1 MKPFIKVLCV
11 IAGYLIGS
19 IPWALII
26 GKVFYNTDVREYGSG
41 NLGATN
47 AGRVLGKGVFYLVTV
62 LDATKALIVFE
73 IVSLFD
79 PDLALVCGIATVLG
93 LDESL
98 VIHTIS
104 DMEQEQ
110 IICGYNTVIN
120 WDKTDDE
127 RVTAL
132 IEVKVTPQRGEGFD
146 RVAERIYNYE
156 EVTSL
161 YLMSGG
167 FDMTVFI
174 EGKTMK
180 EVAQFV
186 ARKLAP
192 MEGVLSTSTHFVL
205 KKYKESGTK
214 LEQQKK
220 DERLVVTA

>member
-1 MKPFIKVLCV
+1 MTNIRSKILKLIQNNSRMSTGD
-11 IAGYLIGS
+11 IA
-19 IPWALII
+19 
-26 GKVFYNTDVREYGSG
+26 VM
-41 NLGATN
+41 
-47 AGRVLGKGVFYLVTV
+47 
-62 LDATKALIVFE
+62 
-73 IVSLFD
+73 
-79 PDLALVCGIATVLG
+79 LG
-93 LDESL
+93 LDEAL
-98 VIHTIS
+98 VIQSMS
-104 DMEQEQ
+104 DMEKEQ
-110 IICGYNTVIN
+110 IICGYHTVIN
-120 WDKTDDE
+120 WDKTEEE

-132 IEVKVTPQRGEGFD
+132 IEVKVAPQRGEGFD

-167 FDMTVFI
+167 FDVTVFI
-174 EGKTMK
+174 EGRTMK

-205 KKYKESGTK
+205 KKYKEAGTK

>member
-1 MKPFIKVLCV
+1 MDNIKTKILK
-11 IAGYLIGS
+11 ILESNSKMDTKDMATI
-19 IPWALII
+19 
-26 GKVFYNTDVREYGSG
+26 
-41 NLGATN
+41 LG
-47 AGRVLGKGVFYLVTV
+47 V
-62 LDATKALIVFE
+62 
-73 IVSLFD
+73 
-79 PDLALVCGIATVLG
+79 
-93 LDESL
+93 DESI
-98 VIHTIS
+98 VINKIQE
-104 DMEQEQ
+104 MEKEQ

-132 IEVKVTPQRGEGFD
+132 IEVKVVPQRGEGFD
-146 RVAERIYNYE
+146 RIAERIYNYE

-186 ARKLAP
+186 SRKLAP
-192 MEGVLSTSTHFVL
+192 MEGILSTSTHFVL
-205 KKYKESGTK
+205 KKYKETGTK
-214 LEQQKK
+214 LEQHKK

>member
-1 MKPFIKVLCV
+1 MKTKILR
-11 IAGYLIGS
+11 LIQKN
-19 IPWALII
+19 ARM
-26 GKVFYNTDVREYGSG
+26 NTKD
-41 NLGATN
+41 
-47 AGRVLGKGVFYLVTV
+47 
-62 LDATKALIVFE
+62 
-73 IVSLFD
+73 
-79 PDLALVCGIATVLG
+79 IATMLG
-93 LDESL
+93 LDEAL
-98 VIHTIS
+98 VISAIEE
-104 DMEQEQ
+104 MEQEQ
-110 IICGYNTVIN
+110 IICGYNTIIN
-120 WDKTDDE
+120 WDKTEDE

-132 IEVKVTPQRGEGFD
+132 IEVKVAPQRGEGFD

-186 ARKLAP
+186 SRKLAP

-205 KKYKESGTK
+205 KKYKETGTK

>member
-1 MKPFIKVLCV
+1 MQSERIKILRLLENNGKMEVKD
-11 IAGYLIGS
+11 IA
-19 IPWALII
+19 
-26 GKVFYNTDVREYGSG
+26 V
-41 NLGATN
+41 
-47 AGRVLGKGVFYLVTV
+47 VLGM
-62 LDATKALIVFE
+62 
-73 IVSLFD
+73 
-79 PDLALVCGIATVLG
+79 
-93 LDESL
+93 DEST
-98 VIHTIS
+98 VINSIHE
-104 DMEQEQ
+104 MEKEQ

-127 RVTAL
+127 HVTAL
-132 IEVKVTPQRGEGFD
+132 IEVKVAPQRGEGFD

-186 ARKLAP
+186 HRKLAP

-205 KKYKESGTK
+205 KKYKEAGTK
-214 LEQQKK
+214 IQVRKK
-220 DERLVVTA
+220 DERQVVTA

>member
-1 MKPFIKVLCV
+1 MQNIKTEILRMIRNNAKLTVRD
-11 IAGYLIGS
+11 IA
-19 IPWALII
+19 
-26 GKVFYNTDVREYGSG
+26 VM
-41 NLGATN
+41 
-47 AGRVLGKGVFYLVTV
+47 LGKDEAEVTG
-62 LDATKALIVFE
+62 LIRE
-73 IVSLFD
+73 
-79 PDLALVCGIATVLG
+79 
-93 LDESL
+93 
-98 VIHTIS
+98 
-104 DMEQEQ
+104 MEADQ

-132 IEVKVTPQRGEGFD
+132 IEVKVQPQRGEGFD

-186 ARKLAP
+186 SRKLSP
-192 MEGVLSTSTHFVL
+192 MDGVLSTSTHFVL
-205 KKYKESGTK
+205 KKYKE
-214 LEQQKK
+214 
-220 DERLVVTA
+220 VVVP

>member
-1 MKPFIKVLCV
+1 MRTKILRLLENNAKL
-11 IAGYLIGS
+11 S
-19 IPWALII
+19 
-26 GKVFYNTDVREYGSG
+26 TRDM
-41 NLGATN
+41 ATM
-47 AGRVLGKGVFYLVTV
+47 
-62 LDATKALIVFE
+62 
-73 IVSLFD
+73 
-79 PDLALVCGIATVLG
+79 LG

-98 VIHTIS
+98 VIATID
-104 DMEQEQ
+104 DMVKEQ
-110 IICGYNTVIN
+110 IICGYHTIIN
-120 WDKTDDE
+120 WEKTDDE

-132 IEVKVTPQRGEGFD
+132 IEVKVTPQRGDGFD

-186 ARKLAP
+186 SRKLAP

-205 KKYKESGTK
+205 KKYKEAGTK
-214 LEQQKK
+214 LEQCKK

>member
-1 MKPFIKVLCV
+1 MQ
-11 IAGYLIGS
+11 
-19 IPWALII
+19 
-26 GKVFYNTDVREYGSG
+26 
-41 NLGATN
+41 NLRTKILRLLQNNSKMSHSDMAV
-47 AGRVLGKGVFYLVTV
+47 VLGV
-62 LDATKALIVFE
+62 
-73 IVSLFD
+73 
-79 PDLALVCGIATVLG
+79 
-93 LDESL
+93 DES
-98 VIHTIS
+98 VVKNTIQ

-132 IEVKVTPQRGEGFD
+132 IEVKVEPQRGEGFD

-156 EVTSL
+156 EVASL

-167 FDMTVFI
+167 FDMTVLI

-192 MEGVLSTSTHFVL
+192 MEGILSTSTHFVL
-205 KKYKESGTK
+205 KKYKEAGTK
-214 LEQQKK
+214 IEQHKK
-220 DERLVVTA
+220 DERQAVTA

>member
-1 MKPFIKVLCV
+1 MDYRENSEDRSMK
-11 IAGYLIGS
+11 
-19 IPWALII
+19 
-26 GKVFYNTDVREYGSG
+26 DVRSKILKLIQ
-41 NLGATN
+41 NQSKLS
-47 AGRVLGKGVFYLVTV
+47 
-62 LDATKALIVFE
+62 TK
-73 IVSLFD
+73 D
-79 PDLALVCGIATVLG
+79 IATVLG

-98 VIHTIS
+98 VINTIS

-120 WDKTDDE
+120 WDKTEDE

-132 IEVKVTPQRGEGFD
+132 IEVKVVPQRGEGFD
-146 RVAERIYNYE
+146 RIAERIYNYE

-167 FDMTVFI
+167 FDMAVFI

-192 MEGVLSTSTHFVL
+192 MEGILSTSTHFVL

-214 LEQQKK
+214 LEQEKK
-220 DERLVVTA
+220 DGRLVVTA

>member
-1 MKPFIKVLCV
+1 MKTKILR
-11 IAGYLIGS
+11 LIQNNS
-19 IPWALII
+19 
-26 GKVFYNTDVREYGSG
+26 KME
-41 NLGATN
+41 
-47 AGRVLGKGVFYLVTV
+47 
-62 LDATKALIVFE
+62 TK
-73 IVSLFD
+73 D
-79 PDLALVCGIATVLG
+79 IATMLG
-93 LDESL
+93 LDEAL
-98 VIHTIS
+98 VIHTIKE
-104 DMEQEQ
+104 MEEAQ

-186 ARKLAP
+186 SRKLAP

-205 KKYKESGTK
+205 KKYKETGTK

>member
-1 MKPFIKVLCV
+1 MKTKILRLIQNNSKMSTND
-11 IAGYLIGS
+11 IA
-19 IPWALII
+19 AL
-26 GKVFYNTDVREYGSG
+26 
-41 NLGATN
+41 
-47 AGRVLGKGVFYLVTV
+47 
-62 LDATKALIVFE
+62 
-73 IVSLFD
+73 
-79 PDLALVCGIATVLG
+79 LG
-93 LDESL
+93 LDEAV
-98 VIHTIS
+98 VINIIHEL
-104 DMEQEQ
+104 EQEQ

-167 FDMTVFI
+167 FDMAVFI

-214 LEQQKK
+214 LEQCRK

>member
-1 MKPFIKVLCV
+1 MQ
-11 IAGYLIGS
+11 
-19 IPWALII
+19 
-26 GKVFYNTDVREYGSG
+26 DVRSKILKLIQ
-41 NLGATN
+41 NQSKLS
-47 AGRVLGKGVFYLVTV
+47 
-62 LDATKALIVFE
+62 TK
-73 IVSLFD
+73 D
-79 PDLALVCGIATVLG
+79 IATVLG

-98 VIHTIS
+98 VINTIS

-120 WDKTDDE
+120 WDKTEDE

-132 IEVKVTPQRGEGFD
+132 IEVKVVPQRGEGFD
-146 RVAERIYNYE
+146 RIAERIYNYE

-167 FDMTVFI
+167 FDMAVFI

-192 MEGVLSTSTHFVL
+192 MEGILSTSTHFVL

-214 LEQQKK
+214 LEQEKK
-220 DERLVVTA
+220 DGRLVVTA

>member
-1 MKPFIKVLCV
+1 MENTRIKILKLLENNSKMSTKDMAV
-11 IAGYLIGS
+11 I
-19 IPWALII
+19 
-26 GKVFYNTDVREYGSG
+26 
-41 NLGATN
+41 LG
-47 AGRVLGKGVFYLVTV
+47 
-62 LDATKALIVFE
+62 E
-73 IVSLFD
+73 E
-79 PDLALVCGIATVLG
+79 
-93 LDESL
+93 ES
-98 VIHTIS
+98 VIKNIIS

-132 IEVKVTPQRGEGFD
+132 IEVKVVPQRGEGFD
-146 RVAERIYNYE
+146 RIAERIYNYE

-186 ARKLAP
+186 SRKLAP
-192 MEGVLSTSTHFVL
+192 MDGILSTSTHFVL
-205 KKYKESGTK
+205 KKYKETGTK
-214 LEQQKK
+214 LEQRKK

>member
-1 MKPFIKVLCV
+1 M
-11 IAGYLIGS
+11 
-19 IPWALII
+19 
-26 GKVFYNTDVREYGSG
+26 R
-41 NLGATN
+41 
-47 AGRVLGKGVFYLVTV
+47 
-62 LDATKALIVFE
+62 TKILRLLQNN
-73 IVSLFD
+73 SRMSTKD
-79 PDLALVCGIATVLG
+79 IATMLG

-98 VIHTIS
+98 VINTIA

-110 IICGYNTVIN
+110 IICGYNAVIN
-120 WDKTDDE
+120 WDKTEDE

-132 IEVKVTPQRGEGFD
+132 IEVKVAPQRGEGFD
-146 RVAERIYNYE
+146 RIAERIYNYE

-174 EGKTMK
+174 EGATMK

-192 MEGVLSTSTHFVL
+192 MDGVLSTSTHFVL
-205 KKYKESGTK
+205 KKYKEAGTK
-214 LEQQKK
+214 IGLRKK

>member
-1 MKPFIKVLCV
+1 MKTKILR
-11 IAGYLIGS
+11 
-19 IPWALII
+19 II
-26 GKVFYNTDVREYGSG
+26 QNNSKMSTQD
-41 NLGATN
+41 
-47 AGRVLGKGVFYLVTV
+47 
-62 LDATKALIVFE
+62 
-73 IVSLFD
+73 
-79 PDLALVCGIATVLG
+79 IATVLG
-93 LDESL
+93 LDEAV
-98 VIHTIS
+98 VINTIHE
-104 DMEQEQ
+104 MEEEQ

-120 WDKTDDE
+120 WDKTENE

-132 IEVKVTPQRGEGFD
+132 IEVKVAPQRGEGFD
-146 RVAERIYNYE
+146 HVAERIYNYE

-192 MEGVLSTSTHFVL
+192 MEGILSTSTHFVL

-214 LEQQKK
+214 LEQCKK

>member
-1 MKPFIKVLCV
+1 MQ
-11 IAGYLIGS
+11 
-19 IPWALII
+19 
-26 GKVFYNTDVREYGSG
+26 
-41 NLGATN
+41 NLRTKILRLLQNNSKMSHSDMAV
-47 AGRVLGKGVFYLVTV
+47 VLGV
-62 LDATKALIVFE
+62 
-73 IVSLFD
+73 
-79 PDLALVCGIATVLG
+79 
-93 LDESL
+93 DES
-98 VIHTIS
+98 VVKNTIQ

-132 IEVKVTPQRGEGFD
+132 IEVKVEPQRGEGFD

-167 FDMTVFI
+167 FDMTVLI

-192 MEGVLSTSTHFVL
+192 MEGILSTSTHFVL
-205 KKYKESGTK
+205 KKYKEAGTK
-214 LEQQKK
+214 IEQHKK
-220 DERLVVTA
+220 DERQAVTA

>member
-1 MKPFIKVLCV
+1 MKWNCSSMEEKRRFLSL
-11 IAGYLIGS
+11 ALNGY
-19 IPWALII
+19 
-26 GKVFYNTDVREYGSG
+26 REMRFRRQVMQ
-41 NLGATN
+41 NLRTKILRLLQNNSKMSHSDMAV
-47 AGRVLGKGVFYLVTV
+47 VLGV
-62 LDATKALIVFE
+62 
-73 IVSLFD
+73 
-79 PDLALVCGIATVLG
+79 
-93 LDESL
+93 DES
-98 VIHTIS
+98 VVKNTIQ

-132 IEVKVTPQRGEGFD
+132 IEVKVEPQRGEGFD

-167 FDMTVFI
+167 FDMTVLI

-192 MEGVLSTSTHFVL
+192 MEGILSTSTHFVL
-205 KKYKESGTK
+205 KKYKEAGTK
-214 LEQQKK
+214 IEQHKK
-220 DERLVVTA
+220 DERQAVTA

>member
-1 MKPFIKVLCV
+1 MQSERSEILRLLQNNSKMSTKDIAVL
-11 IAGYLIGS
+11 
-19 IPWALII
+19 
-26 GKVFYNTDVREYGSG
+26 
-41 NLGATN
+41 LGM
-47 AGRVLGKGVFYLVTV
+47 
-62 LDATKALIVFE
+62 
-73 IVSLFD
+73 
-79 PDLALVCGIATVLG
+79 
-93 LDESL
+93 DESV
-98 VIHTIS
+98 VIHTIA

-132 IEVKVTPQRGEGFD
+132 IEVKVAPQRGEGFD

-205 KKYKESGTK
+205 KKYKETGTK
-214 LEQQKK
+214 IEQRKK
-220 DERLVVTA
+220 DERQVVTA

>member
-1 MKPFIKVLCV
+1 MRTKILRLLK
-11 IAGYLIGS
+11 
-19 IPWALII
+19 
-26 GKVFYNTDVREYGSG
+26 N
-41 NLGATN
+41 N
-47 AGRVLGKGVFYLVTV
+47 AKLS
-62 LDATKALIVFE
+62 TK
-73 IVSLFD
+73 D
-79 PDLALVCGIATVLG
+79 IATMLG
-93 LDESL
+93 MDESL
-98 VIHTIS
+98 VIHTID
-104 DMEQEQ
+104 DMIKEQ
-110 IICGYNTVIN
+110 IICGYNTIIN

-132 IEVKVTPQRGEGFD
+132 IEVKVAPQRGEGFD

-167 FDMTVFI
+167 FDMAVFI

-205 KKYKESGTK
+205 KKYKEAGTK
-214 LEQQKK
+214 IQQSKK

>member
-1 MKPFIKVLCV
+1 MENTRIKILKLLENNSKMSAKDMAV
-11 IAGYLIGS
+11 I
-19 IPWALII
+19 
-26 GKVFYNTDVREYGSG
+26 
-41 NLGATN
+41 LG
-47 AGRVLGKGVFYLVTV
+47 
-62 LDATKALIVFE
+62 E
-73 IVSLFD
+73 E
-79 PDLALVCGIATVLG
+79 
-93 LDESL
+93 ES
-98 VIHTIS
+98 VIKNTIS

-132 IEVKVTPQRGEGFD
+132 IEVKVVPQRGEGFD
-146 RVAERIYNYE
+146 RIAERIYNYE

-186 ARKLAP
+186 SRKLAP
-192 MEGVLSTSTHFVL
+192 MEGILSTSTHFVL
-205 KKYKESGTK
+205 KKYKETGTK
-214 LEQQKK
+214 LEQHKK

>member
-1 MKPFIKVLCV
+1 MK
-11 IAGYLIGS
+11 
-19 IPWALII
+19 
-26 GKVFYNTDVREYGSG
+26 NTRIQILKMIENNPKMDTKDMAVMSG
-41 NLGATN
+41 M
-47 AGRVLGKGVFYLVTV
+47 
-62 LDATKALIVFE
+62 
-73 IVSLFD
+73 
-79 PDLALVCGIATVLG
+79 
-93 LDESL
+93 DESV
-98 VIHTIS
+98 VINTIH

-132 IEVKVTPQRGEGFD
+132 IEVKVTPQRGDGFD
-146 RVAERIYNYE
+146 RIAERIYNYE

-214 LEQQKK
+214 IEQQKK
-220 DERLVVTA
+220 DERQVVTA

>member
-1 MKPFIKVLCV
+1 MQNIKTEILRMIRNNAKLTVRD
-11 IAGYLIGS
+11 IA
-19 IPWALII
+19 
-26 GKVFYNTDVREYGSG
+26 VM
-41 NLGATN
+41 
-47 AGRVLGKGVFYLVTV
+47 LGKDEAEVTG
-62 LDATKALIVFE
+62 LIRE
-73 IVSLFD
+73 
-79 PDLALVCGIATVLG
+79 
-93 LDESL
+93 
-98 VIHTIS
+98 
-104 DMEQEQ
+104 MEADQ

-132 IEVKVTPQRGEGFD
+132 IEVKVQPQRGEGFD

-186 ARKLAP
+186 SRKLSP
-192 MEGVLSTSTHFVL
+192 MDGVLSTSTHFVL
-205 KKYKESGTK
+205 KKYKEAGTK
-214 LEQQKK
+214 IEQRKK
-220 DERLVVTA
+220 DERQVVMA

>member
-1 MKPFIKVLCV
+1 MENKKVEVLRLIQNNSRLSV
-11 IAGYLIGS
+11 KDIA
-19 IPWALII
+19 
-26 GKVFYNTDVREYGSG
+26 VM
-41 NLGATN
+41 
-47 AGRVLGKGVFYLVTV
+47 
-62 LDATKALIVFE
+62 
-73 IVSLFD
+73 
-79 PDLALVCGIATVLG
+79 LG
-93 LDESL
+93 LDEKEVESL
-98 VIHTIS
+98 IKE
-104 DMEQEQ
+104 MEKEQ

-132 IEVKVTPQRGEGFD
+132 IEVKVQPQRGEGFD

-167 FDMTVFI
+167 FDMTVLI

-186 ARKLAP
+186 ARKLSP
-192 MEGVLSTSTHFVL
+192 MDGVLSTSTHFVL

-214 LEQQKK
+214 IEQRKK
-220 DERLVVTA
+220 DERQVVMA